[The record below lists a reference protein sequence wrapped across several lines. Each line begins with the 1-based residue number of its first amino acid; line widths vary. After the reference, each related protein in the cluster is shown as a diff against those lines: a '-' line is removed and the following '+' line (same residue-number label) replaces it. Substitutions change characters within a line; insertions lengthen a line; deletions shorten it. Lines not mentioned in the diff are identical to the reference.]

1 MSKTLINIKTDTK
14 VKKEAQKIAKE
25 LGVPLSTV
33 VNAYLKEFV
42 RERSV
47 RLSLDPQP
55 RPEVAKMLREA
66 SEDFKKGKN
75 ISGPFKTAKE
85 AISHLDSLK

>member
-66 SEDFKKGKN
+66 SEDFKKGRNVSPVLVSPKE
-75 ISGPFKTAKE
+75 ISE
-85 AISHLDSLK
+85 YLDNLK

>member
-14 VKKEAQKIAKE
+14 VKKGAQKIAKE
-25 LGVPLSTV
+25 LGIPLSTV

-66 SEDFKKGKN
+66 SEDYKKGRN
-75 ISGPFKTAKE
+75 VSGPFETTE
-85 AISHLDSLK
+85 EMIRSLNS

>member
-47 RLSLDPQP
+47 KLSLDPQL
-55 RPEVAKMLREA
+55 RPEVAKMLCEA
-66 SEDFKKGKN
+66 SEDIKKGRN
-75 ISGPFKTAKE
+75 ISGPFETAE
-85 AISHLDSLK
+85 EMIESLNS

>member
-66 SEDFKKGKN
+66 SEDIKRGRN
-75 ISGPFKTAKE
+75 ISESFETAEDMIK
-85 AISHLDSLK
+85 SLNS

>member
-33 VNAYLKEFV
+33 VNAYLREFV

-75 ISGPFKTAKE
+75 ISGPFETAEEMIK
-85 AISHLDSLK
+85 SLNS